1 MNPKDNPY
9 SKRRL
14 QELESQ
20 LNPENAWQ
28 FVEIKLQQFFGRH
41 VNSSESETSIV
52 KQVSDWFNRLSS
64 AGKAAVVAIGAL
76 IGFSALKSLLQ
87 LVASLFTLAL
97 FGVILYLVYK
107 FFVAPQ
113 SAK

>member
-9 SKRRL
+9 YKRRL

-20 LNPENAWQ
+20 LDLEKSWQ
-28 FVEIKLQQFFGRH
+28 SIEIKLQQFFGRQ
-41 VNSSESETSIV
+41 VNSSQAEKSIV
-52 KQVSDWFNRLSS
+52 TQVSDWFNRLSS

-76 IGFSALKSLLQ
+76 IGFSVLKSLLQ
-87 LVASLFTLAL
+87 LVATLFSLAL

-107 FFVAPQ
+107 FFVRPQ